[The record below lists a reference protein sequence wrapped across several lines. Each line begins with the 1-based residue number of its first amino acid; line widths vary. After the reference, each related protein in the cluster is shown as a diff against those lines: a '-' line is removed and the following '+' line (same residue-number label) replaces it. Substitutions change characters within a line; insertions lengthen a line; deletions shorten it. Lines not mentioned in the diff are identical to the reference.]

1 VSSLV
6 VVVVEI
12 VHEGVGAVVVCV
24 VDVGADPSVEECLD
38 EALGFAVCLGSAD
51 AGVERFDSAVAAAL
65 FPGALKAF
73 AVVCQDLFDLDAV
86 AAVEAAAGV
95 EEVEGGGSCLVRVEG
110 GVGKPCF
117 VVDADEQ
124 VFPAGFA
131 FGAVGP
137 TCLRVSGSLDAPEA
151 LDVDVDKLAGPF
163 ALVADHGFGCG
174 RVEAR
179 DAVAAQDRV
188 HR

>member
-1 VSSLV
+1 M
-6 VVVVEI
+6 
-12 VHEGVGAVVVCV
+12 HEGVGAVLVCV

-38 EALGFAVCLGSAD
+38 EPFGFAVCLGSAD
-51 AGVERFDSAVAAAL
+51 AGVERFDAAVAAAL
-65 FPGALKAF
+65 FPGALEAF

-86 AAVEAAAGV
+86 VAVEAAAVV
-95 EEVEGGGSCLVRVEG
+95 EEVEGGGGCFLWVEG
-110 GVGKPCF
+110 GVGEPCF

-131 FGAVGP
+131 FGAAGP
-137 TCLRVSGSLDAPEA
+137 TCLRVAGPLDAPEA
-151 LDVDVDKLAGPF
+151 LDVDVDKLAGPV
-163 ALVADHGFGCG
+163 ALVTDHGLGRG
-174 RVEAR
+174 RVEAG